1 MPRARGMTGDHA
13 EQETKDVM
21 MKLFLTSI
29 AALFLATGTANADYI
44 QHHECGEKEI
54 VVKFDSKTD
63 AAIEYKITRNDKEH
77 FLPNR
82 LFRWRGPYADV
93 MYYRGRRCGYIRG
106 SAKEI
111 E

>member
-1 MPRARGMTGDHA
+1 MKMKKLLLTG
-13 EQETKDVM
+13 
-21 MKLFLTSI
+21 I
-29 AALFLATGTANADYI
+29 AVLFLATGAAHADYI

-63 AAIEYKITRNDKEH
+63 AAIEYKITRNDKGQ

-93 MYYRGRRCGYIRG
+93 MYYRSRRCSYIRG